1 MENQMKQEMKTYTL
15 KQIETALSNKGF
27 CSFRSCGDNVTS
39 WIYEHEN
46 GYEIFFANVDED
58 LLTINGMHPTQ
69 WYELI
74 KSEL

>member
-1 MENQMKQEMKTYTL
+1 MKTYTL

-27 CSFRSCGDNVTS
+27 CPFRSYGGGITS

-46 GYEIFFANVDED
+46 GHTKFFANVDED
-58 LLTINGMHPTQ
+58 LLTIDGMHPTQ